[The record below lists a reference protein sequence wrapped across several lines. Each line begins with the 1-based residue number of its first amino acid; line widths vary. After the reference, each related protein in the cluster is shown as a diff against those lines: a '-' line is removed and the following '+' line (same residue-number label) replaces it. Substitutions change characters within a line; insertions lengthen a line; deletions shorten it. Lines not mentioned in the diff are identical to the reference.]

1 MTLFV
6 FFTIEWLFRT
16 SVMIV
21 SYHIRPI
28 HVFHAKNIYEL
39 RFSAV
44 TEMTQSY
51 SRTKHN
57 HPIRSNPQSKF
68 TTFPISLSCISH
80 IFICKFQHNKPL
92 KHDSSVF
99 LQKIS
104 DPLSSTTNRDNTIQG
119 GGHCHETHNNVYFA
133 SRPPPSSQI
142 YNFLSSY
149 VKIYV
154 NEENS

>member
-1 MTLFV
+1 MSKCTDLIRLFHH
-6 FFTIEWLFRT
+6 R
-16 SVMIV
+16 MIV

-28 HVFHAKNIYEL
+28 HVFHAKNIYGL

-44 TEMTQSY
+44 TEMTQSH

-68 TTFPISLSCISH
+68 TTFSISLSCISH

-99 LQKIS
+99 LQKNQRSIKLDNKQRQYDTRRSLSGDTQQCILCLPSPSIIS
-104 DPLSSTTNRDNTIQG
+104 DLQ
-119 GGHCHETHNNVYFA
+119 
-133 SRPPPSSQI
+133 
-142 YNFLSSY
+142 FLML
-149 VKIYV
+149 IC
-154 NEENS
+154 